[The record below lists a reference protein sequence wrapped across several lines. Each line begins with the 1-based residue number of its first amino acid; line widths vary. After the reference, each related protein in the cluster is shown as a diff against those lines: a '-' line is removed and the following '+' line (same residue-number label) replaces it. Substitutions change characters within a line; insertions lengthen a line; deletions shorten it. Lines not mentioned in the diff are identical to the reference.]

1 MKNVTYDNIHSS
13 KKQRFRL
20 SPLET
25 FWENHRGVKLIPQSF
40 RVKILNL
47 VRKLT
52 CSRKTL
58 TSIDFEIETM
68 ILSTIA
74 ILNRK

>member
-25 FWENHRGVKLIPQSF
+25 FWEKPQG
-40 RVKILNL
+40 RE
-47 VRKLT
+47 
-52 CSRKTL
+52 
-58 TSIDFEIETM
+58 IDPPV
-68 ILSTIA
+68 
-74 ILNRK
+74 